1 MKNKSEKMSET
12 EINTN
17 WNERKGRLKI
27 KFEFL
32 TDNDLMFEEGNN
44 DEMLEKLYVR
54 LGKSKA
60 ELQKI
65 ISDS

>member
-1 MKNKSEKMSET
+1 MSDI

-17 WNERKGRLKI
+17 WSERKSRLKM

-44 DEMLEKLYVR
+44 DEMLEKLQVR

-65 ISDS
+65 IAAS

>member
-1 MKNKSEKMSET
+1 MSDI

-17 WNERKGRLKI
+17 WNERKSRLKM
-27 KFEFL
+27 KFELL

-44 DEMLEKLYVR
+44 DEILEKLQVR

-65 ISDS
+65 ITAS